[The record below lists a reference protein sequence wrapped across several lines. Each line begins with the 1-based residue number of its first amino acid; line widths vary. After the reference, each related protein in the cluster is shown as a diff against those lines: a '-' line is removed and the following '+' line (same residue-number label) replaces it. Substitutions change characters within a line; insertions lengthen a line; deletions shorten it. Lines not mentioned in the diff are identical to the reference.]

1 MDDALVERATAW
13 ADGDP
18 DPVTAHA
25 LRQAI
30 ASGDEAELRDLAGH
44 DLAFGTAGLRGEV
57 GPGPNRMNRAVV
69 MRATRGIARHLLD
82 RVDGAAERGVVVGF
96 DARSDSERFA
106 HDVIAVLQAAG
117 LHVRAFLAPTATP
130 LVAFAARRFHA
141 AGAIVVT
148 ASHNPPADN
157 GYKVYDEHGVQIT
170 SPTDA
175 RIAAAIAG
183 VGRACDVPGVG
194 DGIDGVDVLSRATVA
209 AYRETIAGAWPR
221 MATRSDAPVTVVVTP
236 LHGVGGAPVEAVL
249 SERGHRVV
257 RVDEQWDPDGTFPTV
272 TFPNPEEPGALDLAQ
287 AAATASGADV
297 VLANDPDADRLAV
310 AIPAGDGWRRLT
322 GDEVGSI
329 FAHHLL
335 ARTAGR
341 VERPLVV
348 NSIVSSARLARI
360 AAAFDAR
367 HEVTL
372 TGFKWLWR
380 AGRELGDDG
389 WQWVMGYEEALGYSL
404 GTAVRDKDGIHAAA
418 VMADLVSTLAAE
430 DRTLADLL
438 GDLDDAYG
446 RWANVQAAVRRS
458 GPAGAEEIL
467 AAVDVAAGVGA
478 DDLGLRAID
487 RVVDHRVEVEDA
499 PPWRGPTPLVVW
511 HLDGGGRVLVRP
523 SGTEPKLKVYVD
535 LPLASDED
543 HAVADA
549 VATRTVALL
558 GMDD

>member
-1 MDDALVERATAW
+1 MDDALVERAAAW

-18 DPVTAHA
+18 DPVTAGA
-25 LRQAI
+25 LRQVVAG
-30 ASGDEAELRDLAGH
+30 GDEGALRDLVGA

-69 MRATRGIARHLLD
+69 VRATRGVAMHVLE
-82 RVDGAAERGVVVGF
+82 RVEDGAERGVVVGF
-96 DARSDSERFA
+96 DARPDSERFA

-117 LHVRAFLAPTATP
+117 LRVRAFLAPTATP
-130 LVAFAARRFHA
+130 LVAFAARRFDA

-170 SPTDA
+170 SPTDR
-175 RIAAAIAG
+175 RIAAAIAA
-183 VGRACDVPGVG
+183 VEPARDVPGVG

-209 AYRETIAGAWPR
+209 AYRETIDGAWPR
-221 MATRSDAPVTVVVTP
+221 SDARSAEPVTVVVTP

-257 RVDEQWDPDGTFPTV
+257 RVDEQWAPDGTFPTV
-272 TFPNPEEPGALDLAQ
+272 SFPNPEEPGALDLAW
-287 AAATASGADV
+287 AAATEVGADV

-335 ARTAGR
+335 TRTAGR
-341 VERPLVV
+341 IERPLVA
-348 NSIVSSARLARI
+348 NSIVSSSRLARI

-380 AGRELGDDG
+380 AGRELAENG

-430 DRTLADLL
+430 QRTLADLL
-438 GDLDDAYG
+438 ADLDQAYG
-446 RWANVQAAVRRS
+446 RWANVQAAVRRT
-458 GPAGAEEIL
+458 GPAGADEIL
-467 AAVDVAAGVGA
+467 AAVDAATRVGA
-478 DDLGLRAID
+478 DDLGVRTVE
-487 RVVDHRVEVEDA
+487 RVVDHRTVGDDA
-499 PPWRGPTPLVVW
+499 PPWLGPTPLVVW

-535 LPLASDED
+535 LPLQPDED
-543 HAVADA
+543 DAVADA